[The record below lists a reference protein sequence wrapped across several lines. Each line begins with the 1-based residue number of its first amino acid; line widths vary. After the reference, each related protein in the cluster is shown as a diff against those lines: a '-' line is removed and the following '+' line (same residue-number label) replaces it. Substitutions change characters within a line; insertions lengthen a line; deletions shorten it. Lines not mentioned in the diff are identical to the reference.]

1 MGLRIDNILE
11 CKRNG
16 NVLSTPQVNSFV
28 EMLVANQ
35 ISDAQ
40 AAAFCAFTTWHGMT
54 PRETLDLT
62 LAMANSGTRM
72 KWEIA
77 ESTRIIDKHSTGGV
91 GDKVSLILAPLW
103 AILGAKVPMV
113 SARGAGYTGGTLDK
127 LESIYGVRTHFST
140 LELQQILSNVGC
152 FIVGPNDTIAP
163 ADKILYRLRN
173 ETSTI
178 SSIPLIVSSILS
190 KKLAEGITHLVLDVK
205 YGCGTYMKTRTE
217 AYHLAVAI
225 EEVSVKLGLDTR
237 VVLSDMN
244 QPLGNAV
251 GNALEVQEAIEC
263 MKGKGPDDL
272 IDLVCKLSGES
283 RAREILASGVV
294 FEQFEKMVLAQGG
307 DLTKPYADDT
317 TKTMEV
323 IANRSGVIN
332 SCDAYKIGYAN
343 LLLGGGRCS
352 GTESIHHGVGIRLLQ
367 KKNAQI
373 QAGDVLAQVFV
384 SDEQDLDK
392 ALSLIHEAYTIV

>member
-1 MGLRIDNILE
+1 MELRIDNILE
-11 CKRNG
+11 SKRSG
-16 NVLSTPQVNSFV
+16 GILSTEQLDSFIG
-28 EMLVANQ
+28 MLVANK

-40 AAAFCAFTTWHGMT
+40 AAAFCAFTMWHGMT

-62 LAMANSGTRM
+62 VSMANSGSRM
-72 KWEIA
+72 RWGNVEA
-77 ESTRIIDKHSTGGV
+77 TRIIDKHSTGGV

-103 AILGAKVPMV
+103 AVLGAKVPMV

-127 LESIYGVRTHFST
+127 LESIYGVQTQLPT
-140 LELQQILSNVGC
+140 EKLQQILSEVGC
-152 FIVGPNDTIAP
+152 FIVGPNNTIAP

-225 EEVSVKLGLDTR
+225 ETVSIQLGLDTR

-251 GNALEVQEAIEC
+251 GNALEVEEAIEC
-263 MKGKGPDDL
+263 MKGGGPKDL
-272 IDLVCKLSGES
+272 IDLVCKLSGEEA
-283 RAREILASGVV
+283 ARETLASGVV
-294 FEQFEKMVLAQGG
+294 FEKFEQMILAQGG
-307 DLTKPYADDT
+307 DLSKPYTDDST
-317 TKTMEV
+317 RTLEV
-323 IANRSGVIN
+323 VAKRSGLVH

-343 LLLGGGRCS
+343 MLLGGGRCS
-352 GTESIHHGVGIRLLQ
+352 GQESIHHGVGIRLLQ
-367 KKNAQI
+367 KKNAHI
-373 QAGDVLAQVFV
+373 QTGDVLAHVFV
-384 SDEQDLDK
+384 SDEQDLDA
-392 ALSLIHEAYTIV
+392 ALSLIHDAYTIV